1 MLTQIAYR
9 NQRIVYAVVAI
20 LMVFGAWSY
29 FNLPA
34 QEDPAI
40 TIRQAIV
47 QTAYPGLSPERVEGL
62 VTKPLERA
70 IRRLPEVEEIRSS
83 SVSGL
88 SIIHVEAYDRYF
100 QLDQIWDDL
109 RAEVQSAAANL
120 PEGTRPPQVLDNT
133 GDVAVVTAAMRSPDH
148 TVAELGDMA
157 TYVRDQLYAVDGVK
171 AIDIVGAQPERI
183 YIESRNAL
191 LSQLGVSPE
200 IIAQTLA
207 SQNIIRPGG
216 QIDLGER
223 AVLIEPTG
231 DFRDLEAIRN
241 TLIEIPGTGETIALR
256 DVADVRRDLADP
268 APQAVF
274 YQGDEA
280 VMFAIAMQEGRNV
293 LEFGPAMAEV
303 LEEVEQTLPVG
314 FTIDIATFQAD
325 QVEQAVF
332 GVSFNVLQ
340 TLGLVLAVVV
350 LLLGLQTGLIV
361 GAIIPVITL
370 ATLAIMGVAGMPLER
385 MSLATLVIAL
395 GILVDNG
402 IVVAEDFKRRIA
414 EGETRDEALKSV
426 GSTLALP
433 LFVSTSVTILVF
445 LPLMLAEHVAGEY
458 TRSIS
463 LVIAITLSVSWLMAM
478 MVTPLLSHKFATPPK
493 PNAKR
498 PLYERA
504 FDPLIAGYEVL
515 LRWALH
521 NRAFF
526 LGGMVL
532 ALVASAVAIA
542 TAPSRFFPG
551 SDRAQIITYLDLPA
565 DVTTNATQEEMSV
578 LLPTL
583 TQERFDWMVDH
594 IAYVGFGG
602 PRFVLSLTP
611 VDPAPNRAVLVMNVD
626 SPDSMERAVGELRT
640 YLNTEFGHI
649 SSRVTTMFL
658 GPSDSAVLEVQVIG
672 PDADYIYETARSVE
686 SLIAQAIPGARDIRQ
701 NWENRIARVVVDVD
715 QARARRAGVTSADI
729 AQTMSSYFNGRSV
742 SEYRDGDDVIPIVAR
757 ATQAERTNLD
767 QIRTLSIFG
776 SGGAVVPL
784 AQVAEIEF
792 VNGFSR
798 IERENLA
805 RTVTIE
811 ARSDVMGAEDMVP
824 LIQPLLDDLQA
835 SMPPGHSIEFDGII
849 TQSAEGRSA
858 LLANM
863 PVSFGIILLLLV
875 MQFNSFRRP
884 IILMMTIPL
893 ILVGVALGLRGFG
906 ADFGFMPIL
915 GMLSLAGIVMCNAI
929 VLIDRIEIER
939 SKGYT
944 GLEPIIRAGKR
955 RLRPILMTTVTTV
968 LGLMPLIVSLD
979 PLFFGMATVM
989 AAGLTMGAIL
999 TLGFVPVVYSLFFAK
1014 QLRSDRTH
1022 EPPETNKPK
1031 RVNSPAAVPAK

>member
-20 LMVFGAWSY
+20 LMAFGAYSY
-29 FNLPA
+29 VNLPA

-47 QTAYPGLSPERVEGL
+47 QTSYPGLSPERVEEL
-62 VTKPLERA
+62 VTRPLERA

-88 SIIHVEAYDRYF
+88 SIIHVEVYDRYF
-100 QLDQIWDDL
+100 ALDQIWDDL
-109 RAEVQSAAANL
+109 RAEVQGAAALL
-120 PEGTRPPQVLDNT
+120 PEGTHPPQILDNT
-133 GDVAVVTAAMRSPDH
+133 GDVAVVTAVLRSPDH
-148 TVAELGDMA
+148 TIAELGDMA
-157 TYVRDQLYAVDGVK
+157 TYVRDQLYSVDGVK

-183 YIESRNAL
+183 YIESRNAQL
-191 LSQLGVSPE
+191 AQLGISPE
-200 IIAQTLA
+200 ILAQSLA
-207 SQNIIRPGG
+207 SQNTIRPGG

-231 DFRDLEAIRN
+231 DFRDLDAIRN
-241 TLIEIPGTGETIALR
+241 TLIEIPGTGETISLR
-256 DVADVRRDLADP
+256 DVADVRRGIVDP
-268 APQAVF
+268 TPQAVF
-274 YQGDEA
+274 YQGDPA

-293 LEFGPAMAEV
+293 LEFGPAVANA
-303 LEEVEQTLPVG
+303 LSEVEQTLPLG

-325 QVEQAVF
+325 QVKQAVF

-340 TLGLVLAVVV
+340 TLALVLGIVV

-370 ATLAIMGVAGMPLER
+370 ATLAIMGVFGMPLER

-402 IVVAEDFKRRIA
+402 IVVAEDFKRRIS
-414 EGETRDEALKSV
+414 EGESRDAALKDV

-463 LVIAITLSVSWLMAM
+463 LVIAITLSISWLIAM
-478 MVTPLLSHKFATPPK
+478 MVTPLLSHKFATPPD
-493 PNAKR
+493 PSAKR

-504 FDPLIAGYEVL
+504 FDPLIAGYEVAI
-515 LRWALH
+515 RWALRH
-521 NRAFF
+521 RALF
-526 LGGMVL
+526 LVGMVA
-532 ALVASAVAIA
+532 ALVASAAAIA
-542 TAPSRFFPG
+542 TAPTRFFPS

-565 DVTTNATQEEMSV
+565 DVTTNATRAEIEAM
-578 LLPTL
+578 LPTL
-583 TQERFDWMVDH
+583 TPERFDWLVDH
-594 IAYVGFGG
+594 VAYVGFGG

-611 VDPAPNRAVLVMNVD
+611 VDPAPNRAAIVMNVD
-626 SPDSMERAVGELRT
+626 GPDSMDRAVTELRAH
-640 YLNTEFGHI
+640 LDTEYGHI
-649 SSRVTTMFL
+649 ASRVTRMFL
-658 GPSDSAVLEVQVIG
+658 GPSDSSVLEVQVIG
-672 PDADYIYETARSVE
+672 PDRDYIYQTARQIE
-686 SLIAQAIPGARDIRQ
+686 GLIAETIPGSRDIRQ
-701 NWENRIARVVVDVD
+701 NWENRIASVIVEVD

-729 AQTMSSYFNGRSV
+729 ARTMSAYFNGRPV
-742 SEYRDGDDVIPIVAR
+742 SEFREGDDVIPIVAR
-757 ATQAERTNLD
+757 AVESERTDLN

-776 SGGAVVPL
+776 ASGAVVPL
-784 AQVAEIEF
+784 AQVADVDF
-792 VNGFSR
+792 VNGYSR

-805 RTVTIE
+805 RTVTVE

-824 LIQPLLDDLQA
+824 LLDGPLAELEA
-835 SMPPGHSIEFDGII
+835 AMPPGHSIEYDGII
-849 TQSAEGRSA
+849 TQSAEGRAA
-858 LLANM
+858 LLVNM
-863 PVSFGIILLLLV
+863 PLSFGVILLLLV

-884 IILMMTIPL
+884 AILMMTIPL

-939 SKGYT
+939 AAGHT
-944 GLEPIIRAGKR
+944 GFEPIIRAGMR

-968 LGLMPLIVSLD
+968 LGLMPLIVSVD

-999 TLGFVPVVYSLFFAK
+999 TLGFVPVVYSIFFAK
-1014 QLRSDRTH
+1014 ELDADPEAPPDRRTRAG
-1022 EPPETNKPK
+1022 EGQP
-1031 RVNSPAAVPAK
+1031 AVPAE

>member
-9 NQRIVYAVVAI
+9 NQRIVYAVVVI

-29 FNLPA
+29 FSLPA

-47 QTAYPGLSPERVEGL
+47 QTSYPGLSPERVEDL
-62 VTKPLERA
+62 VTRPLERA

-88 SIIHVEAYDRYF
+88 SIIHVEVYDRYF

-109 RAEVQSAAANL
+109 RAEVQVAAASL
-120 PEGTRPPQVLDNT
+120 PEGTHPPQVLDDT
-133 GDVAVVTAAMRSPDH
+133 GDVAVVTAVLRSPDH
-148 TVAELGDMA
+148 TIAELGGMA
-157 TYVRDQLYAVDGVK
+157 THVRDQLYSVDGVK
-171 AIDIVGAQPERI
+171 TIDIVGEQPERI
-183 YIESRNAL
+183 YIESRNAQL
-191 LSQLGVSPE
+191 TQLGISPE
-200 IIAQTLA
+200 TIANTLA

-231 DFRDLEAIRN
+231 DFRDLDAIRN

-256 DVADVRRDLADP
+256 DVAKVHRDLVDP

-274 YQGDEA
+274 YQGDPA

-293 LEFGPAMAEV
+293 LEFGPAMAAA

-325 QVEQAVF
+325 QVKQAVF

-350 LLLGLQTGLIV
+350 LLLGLRTGLIV

-370 ATLAIMGVAGMPLER
+370 ATLAIMGLVGMPLER

-402 IVVAEDFKRRIA
+402 IVVAEDFKRRIG
-414 EGETRDEALKSV
+414 EGESRDEALRSV

-445 LPLMLAEHVAGEY
+445 LPLMLAQHVAGEY

-463 LVIAITLSVSWLMAM
+463 LVIAITLSISWLIAM
-478 MVTPLLSHKFATPPK
+478 MVTPLLSHRFATPPD
-493 PNAKR
+493 PNTKR

-504 FDPLIAGYEVL
+504 FDPLIAGYEVG
-515 LRWALH
+515 LRIALR
-521 NRAFF
+521 NRGLF
-526 LGGMVL
+526 LTGMTL

-542 TAPSRFFPG
+542 TAPTRFFPG

-565 DVTTNATQEEMSV
+565 DVTTNTTQDEVAAM
-578 LLPTL
+578 LPTL
-583 TQERFDWMVDH
+583 TSERFDWLVDYV
-594 IAYVGFGG
+594 AYVGFGG

-626 SPDSMERAVGELRT
+626 NPDSMDRAVAELRDH
-640 YLNTEFGHI
+640 LDTEFGHI

-658 GPSDSAVLEVQVIG
+658 GPSDSALLEVQVIG
-672 PDADYIYETARSVE
+672 PDGNYLYETAREVGAI
-686 SLIAQAIPGARDIRQ
+686 IAETIPGARDIRQ
-701 NWENRIARVVVDVD
+701 NWENRIARVVVEVD

-729 AQTMSSYFNGRSV
+729 ARTMSAYFNGRTV
-742 SEYRDGDDVIPIVAR
+742 SEFREGDDVIPIVAR
-757 ATQAERTNLD
+757 AVEAERTDLD

-776 SGGAVVPL
+776 AGGAAVPL
-784 AQVAEIEF
+784 AQVADVAFI
-792 VNGFSR
+792 NGFSR

-805 RTVTIE
+805 RTISIE
-811 ARSDVMGAEDMVP
+811 ARSDLMGAEDMVP
-824 LIQPLLDDLQA
+824 LLEPRLAELQA
-835 SMPPGHSIEFDGII
+835 TMPPGHSIEFDGII
-849 TQSAEGRSA
+849 VQSADGRAA
-858 LLANM
+858 LLTNM
-863 PVSFGIILLLLV
+863 PLSFGAILLLLV
-875 MQFNSFRRP
+875 MQFNSFRRS
-884 IILMMTIPL
+884 IILVMTIPL

-915 GMLSLAGIVMCNAI
+915 GMLSLAGIIMCNAI

-939 SKGYT
+939 SEGYT
-944 GLEPIIRAGKR
+944 GLEPIVRAGKR

-968 LGLMPLIVSLD
+968 LGLMPLIVSVD

-989 AAGLTMGAIL
+989 ATGLTMGAIL
-999 TLGFVPVVYSLFFAK
+999 TLGFVPVVYSLLFARDL
-1014 QLRSDRTH
+1014 QHT
-1022 EPPETNKPK
+1022 PEQAPGMPVT
-1031 RVNSPAAVPAK
+1031 VQPAE

>member
-1 MLTQIAYR
+1 MLTQLAYR

-20 LMVFGAWSY
+20 LMAFGVYSY

-47 QTAYPGLSPERVEGL
+47 QTSYPGLSPERVEEL
-62 VTKPLERA
+62 VTRPLERA
-70 IRRLPEVEEIRSS
+70 IRRMPEVEEIRSS
-83 SVSGL
+83 SVSGV
-88 SIIHVEAYDRYF
+88 SIIHVEVYDRYF
-100 QLDQIWDDL
+100 ELDQIWDDL
-109 RAEVQSAAANL
+109 RAQVQSAAASL
-120 PEGTRPPQVLDNT
+120 PDGTRPPQVLDNT
-133 GDVAVVTAAMRSPDH
+133 GDVAVVTAALRSPDH
-148 TVAELGDMA
+148 TLAELGDMA
-157 TYVRDQLYAVDGVK
+157 TYVRDQLYSVDGVK
-171 AIDIVGAQPERI
+171 AIDVVGAQPERI
-183 YIESRNAL
+183 YIESRNAQL
-191 LSQLGVSPE
+191 AQLGISPE
-200 IIAQTLA
+200 VIAQSLA

-216 QIDLGER
+216 QIDLGDR

-231 DFRDLEAIRN
+231 DFRDLNAIRN

-256 DVADVRRDLADP
+256 DVADVRRDIVDP

-274 YQGDEA
+274 YQGDPA
-280 VMFAIAMQEGRNV
+280 VMFAIAMQDGRNV
-293 LEFGPAMAEV
+293 LEFGPAMAEA
-303 LEEVEQTLPVG
+303 LDQVEQTLPIG

-340 TLGLVLAVVV
+340 TLGLVLGIVV

-370 ATLAIMGVAGMPLER
+370 ATLAIMGVFGMPLER

-402 IVVAEDFKRRIA
+402 IVVAEDFKRRIG
-414 EGETRDEALKSV
+414 EGEDRDQALQSV

-463 LVIAITLSVSWLMAM
+463 LVIAITLSVSWLIAM
-478 MVTPLLSHKFATPPK
+478 MVTPLVSHKFATPPD
-493 PNAKR
+493 PDAKR

-504 FDPLIAGYEVL
+504 FDPLIAGYEVAI
-515 LRWALH
+515 RWALR
-521 NRAFF
+521 NRGLV
-526 LGGMVL
+526 LGVMVL
-532 ALVASAVAIA
+532 ALVGSAAAIA

-565 DVTTNATQEEMSV
+565 DVTTNTTRAEIEA

-583 TQERFDWMVDH
+583 TQERFDWLVDH
-594 IAYVGFGG
+594 VAYVGFGG

-611 VDPAPNRAVLVMNVD
+611 VDPAPNRAVIVMNVD
-626 SPDSMERAVGELRT
+626 GPDSMDRAVAELRDHLT
-640 YLNTEFGHI
+640 TNYGHI

-658 GPSDSAVLEVQVIG
+658 GPSDSSVLEVQVIG
-672 PDADYIYETARSVE
+672 PDRDYIYQTARE
-686 SLIAQAIPGARDIRQ
+686 IEALIAETVPGSRDIRQ
-701 NWENRIARVVVDVD
+701 NWENRIASVVVEVD
-715 QARARRAGVTSADI
+715 QARARRAGVTSADV
-729 AQTMSSYFNGRSV
+729 ARSMSAYFNGRLV
-742 SEYRDGDDVIPIVAR
+742 SEFREGDDVIPIVAR
-757 ATQAERTNLD
+757 AVAGERTNLD

-776 SGGAVVPL
+776 AGGAAVPL
-784 AQVAEIEF
+784 AQVADIDF
-792 VNGFSR
+792 VNGYAR

-811 ARSDVMGAEDMVP
+811 ARSDAMGAEDMVP
-824 LIQPLLDDLQA
+824 LLEGPLADMEA
-835 SMPPGHSIEFDGII
+835 AMPPGHSIEFDGII
-849 TQSAEGRSA
+849 TQSGEGRAA
-858 LLANM
+858 LLVNL
-863 PVSFGIILLLLV
+863 PLSIGVIVILLI

-884 IILMMTIPL
+884 AILMMTIPL

-939 SKGYT
+939 AEGHT
-944 GLEPIIRAGKR
+944 GLEPIVRAGMR

-968 LGLMPLIVSLD
+968 LGLMPLILSVD

-999 TLGFVPVVYSLFFAK
+999 TLGFVPIVYSIFFAK
-1014 QLRSDRTH
+1014 ELGLSRDNKHRLLTH
-1022 EPPETNKPK
+1022 DPS
-1031 RVNSPAAVPAK
+1031 VSSIAAE

>member
-1 MLTQIAYR
+1 MLTQLAYR
-9 NQRIVYAVVAI
+9 NQRIVYAIVAI
-20 LMVFGAWSY
+20 LMAFGAWSY

-40 TIRQAIV
+40 TIRQAVV
-47 QTAYPGLSPERVEGL
+47 QTFYPGLSPERVEEL
-62 VTKPLERA
+62 VTRPLERA

-88 SIIHVEAYDRYF
+88 SIIHVEVYDRF
-100 QLDQIWDDL
+100 FELDQIWDDL
-109 RAEVQSAAANL
+109 RAEIQVAAAAL
-120 PEGTRPPQVLDNT
+120 PEGTRPPQVLTDT
-133 GDVAVVTAAMRSPDH
+133 GDVAVVTAALRSPDH
-148 TVAELGDMA
+148 TIAELGDMA

-171 AIDIVGAQPERI
+171 AIDIVGTQAEQI
-183 YIESRNAL
+183 YIETRNAVL
-191 LSQLGVSPE
+191 AQMGISSEV
-200 IIAQTLA
+200 IADTLA
-207 SQNIIRPGG
+207 AQNIIRPGG

-223 AVLIEPTG
+223 AILIEPTG
-231 DFRDLEAIRN
+231 DFRSIEAIRN
-241 TLIEIPGTGETIALR
+241 TLIEIPGTRETIALR
-256 DVADVRRDLADP
+256 DVAEIRRDLVDP

-274 YQGDEA
+274 YQGDPA

-293 LEFGPAMAEV
+293 LEFGPAMADA
-303 LEEVEQTLPVG
+303 LEDLEQTLPVG

-340 TLGLVLAVVV
+340 TLVLVLAIVI
-350 LLLGLQTGLIV
+350 LLLGLRTGLIV

-370 ATLAIMGVAGMPLER
+370 ATLAIMGVFGMPLER

-402 IVVAEDFKRRIA
+402 IVVAEDFKRRIG
-414 EGETRDEALKSV
+414 EGESRDEALRNV

-463 LVIAITLSVSWLMAM
+463 LVIAITLSVSWLIAM
-478 MVTPLLSHKFATPPK
+478 MVTPLLSHKFATSPDPK
-493 PNAKR
+493 AKR

-504 FDPLIAGYEVL
+504 FDPLIAGYDITI
-515 LRWALH
+515 RWALR
-521 NRAFF
+521 NRILF
-526 LGGMVL
+526 LGGMIV
-532 ALVASAVAIA
+532 ALIASAAAIA

-565 DVTTNATQEEMSV
+565 DVTTNATRNEVEAM
-578 LLPTL
+578 LLTL
-583 TQERFDWMVDH
+583 TPERFDWLVDH
-594 IAYVGFGG
+594 VAYVGFGG

-626 SPDSMERAVGELRT
+626 SPDSMDRAVTELRDH
-640 YLNTEFGHI
+640 LDTEFGHI

-658 GPSDSAVLEVQVIG
+658 GPSDSSVLEVQIIG
-672 PDADYIYETARSVE
+672 PDRDFIYATARKVE
-686 SLIAQAIPGARDIRQ
+686 AIIAENVPGARDIRQ
-701 NWENRIARVVVDVD
+701 NWENRIARLVVEVD
-715 QARARRAGVTSADI
+715 QARARRSGVTSADI
-729 AQTMSSYFNGRSV
+729 ARTMSAYFNGRAV
-742 SEYRDGDDVIPIVAR
+742 SEYREGDDVIPIVAR
-757 ATQAERTNLD
+757 AVDTERTDLNH
-767 QIRTLSIFG
+767 IRTLSIFG
-776 SGGAVVPL
+776 ANGAVVPL
-784 AQVAEIEF
+784 AQVADVDF

-811 ARSDVMGAEDMVP
+811 ARSDQIGAEDMVP
-824 LIQPLLDDLQA
+824 LLEGRLAKLNA
-835 SMPPGHSIEFDGII
+835 AMPPGHSIEFDGII
-849 TQSAEGRSA
+849 TQSAEGRAA

-863 PVSFGIILLLLV
+863 PLSFGVILLLLV

-884 IILMMTIPL
+884 AILIMTIPL
-893 ILVGVALGLRGFG
+893 ILVGVAIGLRGFG

-939 SKGYT
+939 ANGYT
-944 GLEPIIRAGKR
+944 GLEPIVRAGKR

-968 LGLMPLIVSLD
+968 LGLMPLILSVD

-1014 QLRSDRTH
+1014 ELQR
-1022 EPPETNKPK
+1022 
-1031 RVNSPAAVPAK
+1031 AVPNTQASTRDAIVPAE